1 MQRFSAFHPLSSFL
15 YFAAVICITM
25 FSRNPLVIALSFL
38 GAALFSVSLKAFHG
52 VWMYL
57 VIFLLTTLTNP
68 LFSHNGV
75 TPLFFLN
82 GNPIT
87 LEAILYGA
95 YLGGMIAATL
105 LWFSCYNKVITTDK
119 FLCLFG
125 RITPKA
131 ALVVSMALRLVPRFI
146 ADGKNMLEIQ
156 NSLGRSSGG
165 LIKKIKKYI
174 AVFSCLITRS
184 LESAVEQTDSMKA
197 RGYGERKRVSFS
209 RFRFSTG
216 DFVLMA
222 VTAVCFICVVFFG
235 DVLNFNYYPE
245 IDALSASPAYFLC
258 AVFFILPSA
267 INLWSEIKWKFWIS
281 KI

>member
-25 FSRNPLVIALSFL
+25 FSRNPLVIALSFF
-38 GAALFSVSLKAFHG
+38 GAALFSVTLKAFHG

-57 VIFLLTTLTNP
+57 LIFLLTTLTNP
-68 LFSHNGV
+68 LFSHNGA

-87 LEAILYGA
+87 LEAIIYGA

-125 RITPKA
+125 TIMPKA

-146 ADGKNMLEIQ
+146 ADGRNMVEIQ
-156 NSLGRSSGG
+156 NSIDSGKG
-165 LIKKIKKYI
+165 LKKKIKKHV

-184 LESAVEQTDSMKA
+184 LEGAVEQTDSMKA
-197 RGYGERKRVSFS
+197 RGYGERKRVGFS
-209 RFRFSTG
+209 RFRFAVS
-216 DFVLMA
+216 DIVLISF
-222 VTAVCFICVVFFG
+222 TAACFMFIVFFG
-235 DVLNFNYYPE
+235 GALDFNYYPKT
-245 IDALSASPAYFLC
+245 DDLFLNPAYLIC
-258 AVFFILPSA
+258 IVFFILPSV

-281 KI
+281 KV